1 MENKRAFWFTLILLL
16 FTLGVGSVRGTDRD
30 IKVKVWVTTDD
41 QRKKLERQPSVS
53 FSEGCGVGRNTIF
66 VDESQRYQ
74 TIEGFGASFTDSA
87 AYLLNQKVPPSELD
101 SVMTSLFDRKHGIAI
116 GFVRNPM
123 GASDLARFI
132 YSYQDSDGSQN
143 VSDFSIAHDM
153 VDIVPLV
160 RFAKEINP
168 QLKIMA
174 SPWSPPGWMK
184 TSGSMIGG
192 SLRPDAY
199 AAFADYFV
207 KFITAYAAEGIPIDY
222 ISLQNE
228 PLFVPGDYPGMSM
241 NPATQVFVLRDYVLP
256 ALSANNIETKVLVYD
271 HNWDRSDY
279 PDAVLSDPVL
289 QSSAQIAG
297 IAWHGYGGT
306 PGAMTTLRN
315 KYPDKGNYQT
325 EHSGGTWIP
334 NQTKADFEEITQVM
348 RNWGKAYVKW
358 GLALDENRGPHTG
371 GCGTCTPLVTVN
383 SSTGAVHYE
392 IDYYTLGHFSKFV
405 LPGAHRI
412 DSSNAK
418 GFVSAAFKN
427 PDGSKVLVT
436 YNDTPAPRTVRV
448 VWGDRSFTYRFQG
461 LSGATFTWEGRQDDG
476 YSVKA
481 TDQAMQASSYN
492 EISGIQTE
500 ITTDANGGYNLGY
513 IDDGDWALYKNI
525 DFGSGARSVQV
536 RVASAGNGG
545 TMEFHLD
552 GTDGPLIGS
561 VAIPVTGGWQTWVT
575 VTTRISGARGTNDLY
590 IVFRGTRSIGNVN
603 WFHFSK
609 GTGTPRPVEH
619 PGLHRLLWSDEF
631 NGSAIDTANWN
642 FDLGNSGWGNNELEN
657 YTDRPE
663 NARIEDGKL
672 VIEARQED
680 LGGSA
685 YTSAR
690 LHTAGHQKF
699 GVDTWV
705 EARIQ
710 VPQGQG
716 IWPAFWMLGSSFGT
730 VGWPACGE
738 IDIMEMRGQNPIINL
753 GTMHWANA
761 NGGFA
766 GYGGAYASPV
776 SLAEGFHT
784 FAVYRTAT
792 AIKWYVDGI
801 QYHEGN
807 IADGINSTQEFQS
820 PFFIIVNVAVGGNF
834 VGSPNA
840 STVFPQRVLVDYIRV
855 WGE

>member
-1 MENKRAFWFTLILLL
+1 MENKRVFWFTLVLLL
-16 FTLGVGSVRGTDRD
+16 FTLGVGSVRGTDRAK
-30 IKVKVWVTTDD
+30 KVKVWVTTDD
-41 QRKKLERQPSVS
+41 QSKKLERQPTIT
-53 FSEGCGVGRNTIF
+53 FSEGCGVGENTIF
-66 VDESQRYQ
+66 VDEFQRYQ

-87 AYLLNQKVPPSELD
+87 AYLLNQKIPPSQLK
-101 SVMTSLFDRKHGIAI
+101 SVMNSLFHRKHGIAI

-132 YSYQDSDGSQN
+132 YSYQDSNGTTEPPN
-143 VSDFSIAHDM
+143 FSIAHDM
-153 VDIVPLV
+153 ADIVPLV
-160 RFAKEINP
+160 RMAKQINP
-168 QLKIMA
+168 ELKIMA

-192 SLRPDAY
+192 ALLPDAY
-199 AAFADYFV
+199 GAFADYFV
-207 KFITAYAAEGIPIDY
+207 KFIKAYAAEGIPIDY

-228 PLFVPGDYPGMSM
+228 PLYVPGDYPGMFM
-241 NPATQVFVLRDYVLP
+241 DPETQVVVLRDYVLP
-256 ALSANNIETKVLVYD
+256 ALSANNIDTKVLVYD

-279 PDAVLSDPVL
+279 PDTVLSDPVL

-325 EHSGGTWIP
+325 EHSGGTWIS
-334 NQTKADFEEITQVM
+334 NQVNADFEEITQVM

-383 SSTGAVHYE
+383 SSTGEVKYE
-392 IDYYTLGHFSKFV
+392 IDYFTLGHFSKFI
-405 LPGAHRI
+405 LPGAYRI
-412 DSSNAK
+412 YSSNAE

-427 PDGSKVLVT
+427 PDGSNVLVV
-436 YNDTPAPRTVRV
+436 YNDTLDSRTVHV
-448 VWGDRSFTYRFQG
+448 VWGDRSFTYDFQG

-481 TDQAMQASSYN
+481 TAQSIQASSYN
-492 EISGIQTE
+492 ETSGIQTE
-500 ITTDANGGYNLGY
+500 VTSDANGGYNLGY

-525 DFGSGARSVQV
+525 DFGSGVRSVQV

-545 TMEFHLD
+545 TLEFRLN
-552 GTDGPLIGS
+552 GTSGPLIGS
-561 VAIPVTGGWQTWVT
+561 VAIPITGGWQTWTT
-575 VTTRISGARGTNDLY
+575 VSTTIARVRGTNDLY
-590 IVFRGTRSIGNVN
+590 IVFRGTSDIGNVN
-603 WFHFSK
+603 WFKFSR
-609 GTGTPRPVEH
+609 GAGTPDPIEH
-619 PGLHRLLWSDEF
+619 PGLTKLLWSDEF

-642 FDLGNSGWGNNELEN
+642 FDLGNSGWGNNELQN
-657 YTDRPE
+657 YTNRPE
-663 NARIEDGKL
+663 NARIENGRL
-672 VIEARQED
+672 VIEALQEN

-690 LHTAGHQKF
+690 LHTAGHQEF
-699 GVDTWV
+699 GINTWI

-716 IWPAFWMLGSSFGT
+716 IWPAFWTLGSSFGT

-738 IDIMEMRGQNPIINL
+738 IDIMEMRGQNPFINL

-761 NGGFA
+761 NGAYA
-766 GYGGAYASPV
+766 GYGAAYTSPV
-776 SLAEGFHT
+776 SLAAGFHT
-784 FAVYRTAT
+784 FAIHRTAT

-807 IADGINSTQEFQS
+807 IANGINSTQEFQG

-840 STVFPQRVLVDYIRV
+840 STVFPQRMLVDYIRV
-855 WGE
+855 WGQ